1 MVKDHIL
8 IVDHEPVLA
17 NRINSL
23 LQQDGYETTVAYSS
37 SDAVRCG
44 PAFKPDLVIIDPIM
58 PGISGVE
65 AATQIA
71 KATRSKIL
79 FLTTLSGDRDFR
91 ELLKGIRQQG
101 FECGALPKPFTKEQ
115 LLNYVRREI
124 GPAIVLTDA
133 LDNVPEDS
141 QSRGKVSAQPRPSSR
156 VAATTAPAKGP
167 LGDYEP
173 LFTVCN
179 DHLYEKNAF
188 RITGLNVDV
197 PLREVAKEAEKLEM
211 ANKLGLAHVDSTV
224 FPPRIAPDAAAIRA
238 AFQALK
244 DPEQRLMHEFFW
256 FWPLARSSNED
267 GALSALREH
276 SYDRAVSI
284 WKEEESK
291 DRSGVTTHNLAVYY
305 HLAALEDELAT
316 AGATPKNDTSWRTS
330 YQYWGTLLN
339 RHAYW
344 DRVVVRI
351 REIADPRLTIDS
363 AERIWSSLPTS
374 LLSINARLAVA
385 AAERADFEEA
395 GRQRRL
401 MCDSSLGLH
410 QATEALRRA
419 LVPVKGEIGRLC
431 STAAAEAL
439 ANPKGA
445 DSAVRQLFNDKK
457 RLLQAFNYLLGLGD
471 PMRDAA
477 FDMVAQTGRTCLV
490 AYTNETENWSIA
502 QMLFEEC
509 LALAE
514 GNALRAR
521 LEEDL
526 DIIVGNL
533 AAQRARQSQPQP
545 APPPRPAPTSSTP
558 PPAARTIPS
567 SRPSKGGWV
576 IVVLIG
582 FVVIVGMVKGCDDD
596 ARSRVTQPR
605 PDTAASSV
613 DQATPGS
620 YSDTPSPSP
629 PQHSSST
636 SWESTQ
642 LKSEIEEE
650 KAHLQSMKN
659 DLTSTQEM
667 LDGYQTQID
676 SDKSRMR
683 QIERDNQLGLSVDE
697 SEYEMIRQ
705 RHNNTVQ
712 VYNNGVAEYNHT
724 LAEYKD
730 LLRTTNEKIDRY
742 NTLTKSR

>member
-1 MVKDHIL
+1 MAKPHLL

-58 PGISGVE
+58 PGMSGVE

-71 KATRSKIL
+71 KTARSKIL

-133 LDNVPEDS
+133 VDNVHEDS
-141 QSRGKVSAQPRPSSR
+141 QSQGKVSTQPRSSST
-156 VAATTAPAKGP
+156 VAAATAPARDP

-173 LFTVCN
+173 LFAVCN

-211 ANKLGLAHVDSTV
+211 ANKLGLAHVHSTV
-224 FPPRIAPDAAAIRA
+224 FPPRVAPDAAAIRA

-284 WKEEESK
+284 WKESENK
-291 DRSGVTTHNLAVYY
+291 DGSGVTTHNLAVYY

-316 AGATPKNDTSWRTS
+316 AGATPKNDISWRTS
-330 YQYWGTLLN
+330 YQYWGKLLN

-351 REIADPRLTIDS
+351 KEIADPRLTIDS
-363 AERIWSSLPTS
+363 AERIWSSLSTS
-374 LLSINARLAVA
+374 LLTINARLAVA

-401 MCDSSLGLH
+401 MCDSSLGLQ
-410 QATEALRRA
+410 QATDALRRA

-431 STAAAEAL
+431 STAETEAI

-445 DSAVRQLFNDKK
+445 DSAVRRLFNDKK

-477 FDMVAQTGRTCLV
+477 FDLVAQTGRTCLV

-521 LEEDL
+521 LEEYL
-526 DIIVGNL
+526 EIIVGNL
-533 AAQRARQSQPQP
+533 AAQRARQSQSQP
-545 APPPRPAPTSSTP
+545 APLPASSTP
-558 PPAARTIPS
+558 PPTARTIPS

-576 IVVLIG
+576 IVAVIG

-596 ARSRVTQPR
+596 ARSRATQPR
-605 PDTAASSV
+605 SDTAASSV
-613 DQATPGS
+613 DQSTPGS
-620 YSDTPSPSP
+620 YSGTPSSGTR
-629 PQHSSST
+629 PQYSSNT
-636 SWESTQ
+636 SWENTQ
-642 LKSEIEEE
+642 LKSEIEGQ
-650 KAHLQSMKN
+650 KARLQSMET
-659 DLTSTQEM
+659 DLTSAQET

-683 QIERDNQLGLSVDE
+683 QIERDNQLGLNVDK

-705 RHNNTVQ
+705 RHNNIVQ
-712 VYNNGVAEYNHT
+712 MYNDGVAKYNHQ

-730 LLRTTNEKIDRY
+730 LLRTTNEKVDRY
-742 NTLTKSR
+742 NSLAKSR